1 MKYLITFVSDYFET
15 DCIMSDVLQAEQEF
29 TIDSIPEPQNI
40 DDIIYSLMVNP
51 NLSSINYFNDF
62 GEFNVSPESI
72 GNTDT
77 DETGLFDFGDNG
89 SKLAMTTHAFHHH
102 LQNDPKKAT
111 EILISRAARK
121 MICSGAKPIAISA
134 FLYHIDFADPNGQ
147 FIASGAK
154 KGLENAAKKFGIKI
168 SDRKIR
174 FDHFSKHGPVP
185 PTIIVS
191 MMGQITDVNNIV
203 THSFKNKGNNIFLL
217 GRTKDDIGSSE
228 YLEFYHEIT
237 DSPLPAFDI
246 NEELNLHSALKKLI
260 ELKLIKSAGPVG
272 KGGLFFTLLR
282 AAIPND
288 LGFDITTAA
297 ETRIDSFLF
306 GEAMGRVIV
315 EVELQSED
323 DFVDALSA
331 MKVPFFT
338 LGHITKGEIRI
349 DDKSLGYV
357 DKMTAGV

>member
-1 MKYLITFVSDYFET
+1 
-15 DCIMSDVLQAEQEF
+15 MSDVLQAEKEF
-29 TIDSIPEPQNI
+29 TIDSIPEPENI
-40 DDIIYSLMVNP
+40 EDVIYSLMVNP

-62 GEFNVSPESI
+62 GEFSASPESI
-72 GNTDT
+72 GDSDT
-77 DETGLFDFGDNG
+77 DETGLFDLDSNG
-89 SKLAMTTHAFHHH
+89 NKLAMTTHAFHHH
-102 LQNDPKKAT
+102 LENDPKKAT
-111 EILISRAARK
+111 EILISRATRK
-121 MICSGAKPIAISA
+121 MICFGAKPIAISA

-154 KGLENAAKKFGIKI
+154 KGLENASAKFGLKI

-191 MMGQITDVNNIV
+191 MMGHITDSNNLV
-203 THSFKNKGNNIFLL
+203 THSFKNKGNNIFLI

-228 YLEFYHEIT
+228 YLEFYHGIT
-237 DSPLPAFDI
+237 DSPLPSFDI
-246 NEELNLHSALKKLI
+246 QEELSLHAALQKLI
-260 ELKLIKSAGPVG
+260 ESKLIKSASPVG

-282 AAIPND
+282 AAIPNE

-306 GEAMGRVIV
+306 GEAMGRIIV
-315 EVELQSED
+315 EVETDKED
-323 DFVDALSA
+323 DFVDALFE
-331 MKVPFFT
+331 MKIPFFT

-349 DDKSLGYV
+349 DDNSLGFI
-357 DKMTAGV
+357 DKMTVGV

>member
-1 MKYLITFVSDYFET
+1 
-15 DCIMSDVLQAEQEF
+15 MSDVLQAEKEF
-29 TIDSIPEPQNI
+29 TIDSIPEPENI
-40 DDIIYSLMVNP
+40 EDVIYSLMVNP

-62 GEFNVSPESI
+62 GENNASPESI
-72 GNTDT
+72 GDSDT
-77 DETGLFDFGDNG
+77 DETGLFDLDSNG

-121 MICSGAKPIAISA
+121 MICFGAKPIAISA

-154 KGLENAAKKFGIKI
+154 KGLENASGKFGLKI

-191 MMGQITDVNNIV
+191 MMGQITDSNNIV

-228 YLEFYHEIT
+228 YLEFYHGIN

-246 NEELNLHSALKKLI
+246 NEEINIHLALEKLI
-260 ELKLIKSAGPVG
+260 ELNLIKSASPVG

-282 AAIPND
+282 AAIPNE

-306 GEAMGRVIV
+306 GEAMGRVIL
-315 EVELQSED
+315 EVEPDKED
-323 DFVDALSA
+323 DFVDALYE

-338 LGHITKGEIRI
+338 LGHITKGEIRV
-349 DDKSLGYV
+349 DDNSLGFI
-357 DKMTAGV
+357 DKMTVGV